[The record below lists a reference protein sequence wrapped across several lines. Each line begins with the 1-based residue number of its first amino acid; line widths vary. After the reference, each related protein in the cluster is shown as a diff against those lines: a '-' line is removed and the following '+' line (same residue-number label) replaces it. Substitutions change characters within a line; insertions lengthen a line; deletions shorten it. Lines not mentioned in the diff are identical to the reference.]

1 MSWEWVVEPTK
12 YKDLSFVDENLLAAQ
27 NDDGK
32 YSVIDTHDNIV
43 ISAKY
48 DSISEFHD
56 EIAKVESNG
65 NSFYIDKSGNLITD
79 EMFQEV
85 NGFSE
90 SLGGVKKNG
99 LWGFINTLGEVVIA
113 YQFDDIALFSEQR
126 AAVKVG
132 EKWGFVDN
140 LGKVIAEYQY
150 DDVKSFSEGYAA
162 IMKNDKWGFIDKEGK
177 EFIDLKYDAVGD
189 FSEGKASVQI
199 INYKEHMDAWA
210 YIDKK
215 DNVVIDFYPY
225 DAAEG
230 RMIWTGKFKDGIAF
244 VSKTLYC
251 IIDDKGNDIF
261 AGDSIFFISG
271 LEYNSE
277 YDAIPA
283 YVYTDEKMTIQKYG
297 LMGIKG
303 NQRLEPVFDYI
314 YGIKGNILIV
324 EKIIDGE
331 YKKGI
336 IRLPEPSERN

>member
-1 MSWEWVVEPTK
+1 M
-12 YKDLSFVDENLLAAQ
+12 
-27 NDDGK
+27 
-32 YSVIDTHDNIV
+32 VINNQFDQVKN
-43 ISAKY
+43 
-48 DSISEFHD
+48 
-56 EIAKVESNG
+56 
-65 NSFYIDKSGNLITD
+65 
-79 EMFQEV
+79 
-85 NGFSE
+85 FSE
-90 SLGGVKKNG
+90 SL
-99 LWGFINTLGEVVIA
+99 
-113 YQFDDIALFSEQR
+113 
-126 AAVKVG
+126 AAVKLND
-132 EKWGFVDN
+132 KWGFVDN

-162 IMKNDKWGFIDKEGK
+162 VMKNDKWGFIDKEGK
-177 EFIDLKYDAVGD
+177 ECIDLKYDAVGD

-215 DNVVIDFYPY
+215 DNVIIDFYPY

-251 IIDDKGNDIF
+251 IIDDKGNNIF

-336 IRLPEPSERN
+336 IRLPERSERN